1 MVNMSTSHHSTP
13 RSTTTTTTTRSTTQH
28 APPTTTATVPIAR
41 STIDDFREI
50 VREQSFILPNNAT
63 ADGER
68 VEVPVKKYP
77 PLPNIAVPH
86 VGSSSHFNT
95 FFRTE
100 TIVAS
105 TKASQP
111 KKQMF
116 YHFART
122 QRAHLPALTKAYVA
136 PLVSDAMD
144 LDENLPECYDRI
156 PHRAETYTSPNDR
169 MSSPIKRPSA
179 PLPPSSAHIKRAGQH
194 SFVYS
199 EGGDQE
205 DNDDDEAND
214 LRFDD
219 EDSEVFDPR
228 YYDFHSQPRGTN
240 RRCADMNERPNTLTV
255 DDNATPIP

>member
-1 MVNMSTSHHSTP
+1 M
-13 RSTTTTTTTRSTTQH
+13 
-28 APPTTTATVPIAR
+28 AR

-50 VREQSFILPNNAT
+50 VREQSFVLPNSGT
-63 ADGER
+63 DDGDR
-68 VEVPVKKYP
+68 VEVPVRKYP
-77 PLPNIAVPH
+77 PLPNITVPSL
-86 VGSSSHFNT
+86 GSSSHFNT

-100 TIVAS
+100 TILAS
-105 TKASQP
+105 TKVSQP

-122 QRAHLPALTKAYVA
+122 QRAHLPALGKAYVA

-179 PLPPSSAHIKRAGQH
+179 PLPPSSAHIKRAGQQ

-199 EGGDQE
+199 EGDQDE
-205 DNDDDEAND
+205 NDDGDGDDEETNNV
-214 LRFDD
+214 RFDD
-219 EDSEVFDPR
+219 EDSELFDSH
-228 YYDFHSQPRGTN
+228 YYDFNSQPRDTN
-240 RRCADMNERPNTLTV
+240 HRCADMNDRVNTLTV